1 MQFLYADG
9 TDAHFMDEQSYEQ
22 LAIPEDSVKDTLKWI
37 KPSETVDILLHIDTS
52 RPTSS

>member
-22 LAIPEDSVKDTLKWI
+22 LAIPE
-37 KPSETVDILLHIDTS
+37 TS
-52 RPTSS
+52 IAGAR